1 MERDGEIIATSKDSE
16 GIEDLSSY
24 YVESNEWKT
33 EVVLYEKHSL
43 IKEAYRGDNLRVMK
57 TTEVKTD
64 GTDEGNDSVLKKK
77 GSLDSVL
84 KKKVSLEKK
93 DFKIDG
99 IGKNNAKKVSN
110 LQIYVQPSLP
120 ALKLFKL
127 KVSILPDL
135 FRKMA
140 SKNVGGCMHHCFPPY
155 IKSLLDEVKIA
166 VEQSVLETKQFVNDE
181 YGKLALSVNT
191 VPFYAFTEGPKMI
204 SEMENICKSHFDQLV
219 TGKICLVAMKTKPN
233 LKIAE
238 KIGMGFL
245 QLKKWKRAK
254 YLFHQQFKNEKET
267 QGEKT
272 QMACAI
278 S

>member
-43 IKEAYRGDNLRVMK
+43 IKEAYRGDNLRVMT
-57 TTEVKTD
+57 TTEAKTD
-64 GTDEGNDSVLKKK
+64 GTEKGNDSILRKK
-77 GSLDSVL
+77 G
-84 KKKVSLEKK
+84 SLEKK
-93 DFKIDG
+93 DVKING
-99 IGKNNAKKVSN
+99 IGKNSARKVSN

-120 ALKLFKL
+120 TLELFKL

-140 SKNVGGCMHHCFPPY
+140 GKNVGGCMHHLFPTY

-166 VEQSVLETKQFVNDE
+166 VEQSVLETKQFVNAE
-181 YGKLALSVNT
+181 YGKLALSVNA

-204 SEMENICKSHFDQLV
+204 TEMENICKSHFDQLV
-219 TGKICLVAMKTKPN
+219 TAKICLVAMKTKPN

-238 KIGMGFL
+238 KTVMGFL

-254 YLFHQQFKNEKET
+254 YLFHQQFKNEKEN
-267 QGEKT
+267 QGEIS
-272 QMACAI
+272 QMMCAI

>member
-1 MERDGEIIATSKDSE
+1 MALERDGEIIATSKDSE

-33 EVVLYEKHSL
+33 EVVLYQKHSL
-43 IKEAYRGDNLRVMK
+43 IKEAYRGDNIRVM
-57 TTEVKTD
+57 TTIEVKTD
-64 GTDEGNDSVLKKK
+64 DTEEGNDSIVKKK
-77 GSLDSVL
+77 GSL
-84 KKKVSLEKK
+84 KKKDVN
-93 DFKIDG
+93 IDG
-99 IGKNNAKKVSN
+99 IGKNNAKKGSN

-120 ALKLFKL
+120 TLELFKL

-135 FRKMA
+135 VRKMVG
-140 SKNVGGCMHHCFPPY
+140 KNMGGCLHHCFPTY

-166 VEQSVLETKQFVNDE
+166 VEQSVLETKQFANDE
-181 YGKLALSVNT
+181 YGKLALSVHA

-204 SEMENICKSHFDQLV
+204 TEMENICKSHFDQLV
-219 TGKICLVAMKTKPN
+219 TAKICLVAMKTKPN

-238 KIGMGFL
+238 KVGMGFL

-254 YLFHQQFKNEKET
+254 YLFHQQFKNEKEN
-267 QGEKT
+267 QGEKS
-272 QMACAI
+272 QMTCAI

>member
-43 IKEAYRGDNLRVMK
+43 IKEAYRGDNLRVMI
-57 TTEVKTD
+57 TTEVKT
-64 GTDEGNDSVLKKK
+64 NDN
-77 GSLDSVL
+77 G
-84 KKKVSLEKK
+84 K
-93 DFKIDG
+93 DKAR
-99 IGKNNAKKVSN
+99 KSSS
-110 LQIYVQPSLP
+110 LQIFAPPSLP
-120 ALKLFKL
+120 TVELFKL

-140 SKNVGGCMHHCFPPY
+140 VKNIGGCMHHCFPTY

-166 VEQSVLETKQFVNDE
+166 VEQSVLETKQFVNME
-181 YGKLALSVNT
+181 YGKLVLSVNS
-191 VPFYAFTEGPKMI
+191 VPFYAFSEGPKMI
-204 SEMENICKSHFDQLV
+204 TEMENTCNSHFDQLV
-219 TGKICLVAMKTKPN
+219 TGKICLAAMKTKPN

-238 KIGMGFL
+238 KIVLGFL

-254 YLFHQQFKNEKET
+254 DLFHQQFKNEKD
-267 QGEKT
+267 KKS
-272 QMACAI
+272 QMGCTI

>member
-43 IKEAYRGDNLRVMK
+43 IKEAYRGDNLRVMT

-64 GTDEGNDSVLKKK
+64 GTGEENDSVLKKN
-77 GSLDSVL
+77 DV
-84 KKKVSLEKK
+84 
-93 DFKIDG
+93 KIDG

-120 ALKLFKL
+120 TLKLFKL
-127 KVSILPDL
+127 KVSILPII

-140 SKNVGGCMHHCFPPY
+140 GKHLGGCMHHCFPPY
-155 IKSLLDEVKIA
+155 IKSLMDEVKIA
-166 VEQSVLETKQFVNDE
+166 VEQSVLETKEFVDDE

-219 TGKICLVAMKTKPN
+219 TAKICLVAMKTKPN
-233 LKIAE
+233 LEIAE

-245 QLKKWKRAK
+245 QLKKWKWAK
-254 YLFHQQFKNEKET
+254 YLFHQQFKNEKEN
-267 QGEKT
+267 QGEKS
-272 QMACAI
+272 QMSCAI